1 MSEGNVN
8 FIINIQTALIDND
21 IKSNIKTLKE
31 SYIRLNKDLVSFKE
45 ISELSD
51 QEFSYS
57 TTEANNLKKKLSSNF
72 DTIYHLISDLESA
85 DVTSPSIQVYILYI
99 IKNRKRLEI
108 FFQLLIQISLV
119 ISMKNST
126 QQQQRQIIKYQHFL
140 L

>member
-8 FIINIQTALIDND
+8 FIIHISAALIDTD
-21 IKSNIKTLKE
+21 IKSNLKTLKE

-72 DTIYHLISDLESA
+72 DTIHHLISDLESA

-126 QQQQRQIIKYQHFL
+126 Q
-140 L
+140 

>member
-72 DTIYHLISDLESA
+72 DTIHHLISDLESA

-126 QQQQRQIIKYQHFL
+126 QQQQRQIIK
-140 L
+140 

>member
-21 IKSNIKTLKE
+21 IKSNINTLKE

-72 DTIYHLISDLESA
+72 DTIHHLISDLESA

>member
-72 DTIYHLISDLESA
+72 DTIHHLISDLESA
-85 DVTSPSIQVYILYI
+85 DVTSPTIQVYILYI

>member
-72 DTIYHLISDLESA
+72 DTIHHLISDLESA

>member
-57 TTEANNLKKKLSSNF
+57 TTEAKNLKKKLSSNF
-72 DTIYHLISDLESA
+72 DTIHHLISDLESA

>member
-72 DTIYHLISDLESA
+72 DTIHHLISDLESA

-108 FFQLLIQISLV
+108 FFQLSIQISLV

>member
-1 MSEGNVN
+1 M
-8 FIINIQTALIDND
+8 IYHDTIIDND
-21 IKSNIKTLKE
+21 IKSNINTLKE

-72 DTIYHLISDLESA
+72 DTIHHLISDLESA

-126 QQQQRQIIKYQHFL
+126 Q
-140 L
+140 

>member
-51 QEFSYS
+51 QDFSYS

-72 DTIYHLISDLESA
+72 DTIHHLISDLESA

>member
-1 MSEGNVN
+1 MSEGNVH

-72 DTIYHLISDLESA
+72 DTIHHLISDLESA

>member
-72 DTIYHLISDLESA
+72 DTIHHLISDLESA
-85 DVTSPSIQVYILYI
+85 DVTSPFIQVYILYI